1 MNKLKNMKRNV
12 LASLFVTFI
21 ILLPGLAQEKPDNSK
36 IDIMLI
42 RADFKKAIDTCDQI
56 LSTDS
61 LNSEIYYKKGL
72 AYQSLL
78 SEDKSLECFLKAAA
92 ISPDNNNYNFTLAKS
107 FYNKGKISRAKPL
120 LLKLCA
126 SDSTNWPYAFYLTSI
141 YMQEG
146 KYDESIKIYYRFYK
160 QDYYNYTLADKIGF
174 AYLKK
179 EELENAKSMFNRS
192 LTLNPKNLNAIKNL
206 AYIYAG
212 TTSADTALRLLT
224 KGIRIDSTDMD
235 LFARRAAINYTIFNY
250 NKAKDDYL
258 KLISS
263 GDSSLLNL
271 KRAGMGFAIN
281 HQPKEAVKFFL
292 LAYNKD
298 SADIEVSG
306 NLAQN
311 YMLLNDLKSSA
322 YYYRNVIKVL
332 TPVSVQLG
340 LDYILL
346 AEVLKSD
353 NKYAEAISAYIKSQ
367 EFRSD
372 NNVIMIIA
380 NLYDE
385 KLKDSPKAI
394 RYYEMYLNKIK
405 NSKDKYDPDY
415 SESIRK
421 RIESL
426 KELNQPAKHTYSI
439 QKSN

>member
-1 MNKLKNMKRNV
+1 
-12 LASLFVTFI
+12 
-21 ILLPGLAQEKPDNSK
+21 
-36 IDIMLI
+36 
-42 RADFKKAIDTCDQI
+42 
-56 LSTDS
+56 
-61 LNSEIYYKKGL
+61 
-72 AYQSLL
+72 
-78 SEDKSLECFLKAAA
+78 
-92 ISPDNNNYNFTLAKS
+92 
-107 FYNKGKISRAKPL
+107 
-120 LLKLCA
+120 
-126 SDSTNWPYAFYLTSI
+126 
-141 YMQEG
+141 
-146 KYDESIKIYYRFYK
+146 
-160 QDYYNYTLADKIGF
+160 
-174 AYLKK
+174 
-179 EELENAKSMFNRS
+179 
-192 LTLNPKNLNAIKNL
+192 
-206 AYIYAG
+206 
-212 TTSADTALRLLT
+212 
-224 KGIRIDSTDMD
+224 
-235 LFARRAAINYTIFNY
+235 
-250 NKAKDDYL
+250 
-258 KLISS
+258 
-263 GDSSLLNL
+263 
-271 KRAGMGFAIN
+271 MGFAIN

-385 KLKDSPKAI
+385 KLKDIPKAI

-439 QKSN
+439 QKSD